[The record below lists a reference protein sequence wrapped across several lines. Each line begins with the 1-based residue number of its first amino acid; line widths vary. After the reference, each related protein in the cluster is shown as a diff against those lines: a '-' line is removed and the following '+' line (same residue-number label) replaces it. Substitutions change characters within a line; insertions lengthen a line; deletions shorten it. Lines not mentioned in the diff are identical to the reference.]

1 MNNIISIFIN
11 QRLNPVFAR
20 ANADLISC
28 NQKLFLNADHLA
40 ESYNKD
46 MFQILE
52 NLWYEKYN
60 ARIKKS
66 QYGWKQLEF
75 DSEQDKALFSLKY
88 SS

>member
-11 QRLNPVFAR
+11 QRLNPVFVR
-20 ANADLISC
+20 ANAELISS
-28 NQKLFLNADHLA
+28 NQKLFINADHLA

-66 QYGWKQLEF
+66 QHGWKQLEF
-75 DSEQDKALFSLKY
+75 GSEQDKALFSLKY
-88 SS
+88 SC

>member
-1 MNNIISIFIN
+1 
-11 QRLNPVFAR
+11 
-20 ANADLISC
+20 
-28 NQKLFLNADHLA
+28 
-40 ESYNKD
+40 